1 MNNGTVDL
9 QRRVQMLKSR
19 FLIWNGLVMV
29 ALCALAIAQDKKPL
43 SPPATASVTFAD
55 GQTVTINYSQP
66 SMRNRKIFGGLVPYD
81 KVWRTGANAATSLQT
96 DVNLTIGGTA
106 VPAGSY
112 TLYTIPSQ
120 NNWTLIINKQTG
132 QWGTKYEQSQD
143 LARIPMKVTQRP
155 SGLELFTISLDK
167 DGGDSAVLKIEW
179 ENTLA
184 SVDVK
189 EQK

>member
-1 MNNGTVDL
+1 MERQQRGERMQRSCTWIAALIVSIAFSGT
-9 QRRVQMLKSR
+9 S
-19 FLIWNGLVMV
+19 F
-29 ALCALAIAQDKKPL
+29 AQQKPL

-55 GQTVTINYSQP
+55 GKTVTINYSAP
-66 SMRNRKIFGGLVPYD
+66 STRNRKIFGGLVPYD
-81 KVWRTGANAATSLQT
+81 QVWRTGANAATTLKT
-96 DVNLTIGGTA
+96 DVDLNIGGTK

-112 TLYTIPSQ
+112 TLYTIPNV
-120 NNWTLIINKQTG
+120 NNWQLIINKQTG
-132 QWGTKYEQSQD
+132 QWGTKYDQSQD

-167 DGGDSAVLKIEW
+167 TFGDSAILKLEW
-179 ENTLA
+179 ENTIA